1 MLYERQMQIIFVFLL
16 IWSATEVVAARGR
29 LKGALQDIANITEDE
44 SEIDSSK
51 PSRGR
56 PPKRVKKE
64 TTPPPQQPK
73 VQHSFIMKLFDR
85 CVDLAK
91 YSEHTPLYPI
101 CRAWMMN
108 QPKSNQIIKYDSIY
122 NEQQTKIILIDYLWF
137 FFLLHIA
144 SSYKM
149 KKEVDMVERKS
160 NDTLLDDLKNAKI
173 SEVTEMPP
181 INEAEISRIPTPMF
195 QLNNAKATLDLDY
208 VGFWTI
214 PNFHSIII
222 ERLINFI
229 LLLLIRTPKIL
240 NTIAKNYWHR

>member
-1 MLYERQMQIIFVFLL
+1 M
-16 IWSATEVVAARGR
+16 VAARGR

-91 YSEHTPLYPI
+91 YTENTPLYPI

-108 QPKSNQIIKYDSIY
+108 QPKSNQIIKYVSIY
-122 NEQQTKIILIDYLWF
+122 ISSKNSFFIDYLCF
-137 FFLLHIA
+137 V
-144 SSYKM
+144 SQYPSYKM
-149 KKEVDMVERKS
+149 KKEEDLVERKS

-181 INEAEISRIPTPMF
+181 INESEISRIPTPIF
-195 QLNNAKATLDLDY
+195 ELNNAKTTIDLDY
-208 VGFWTI
+208 VGFKPFLFAI
-214 PNFHSIII
+214 
-222 ERLINFI
+222 
-229 LLLLIRTPKIL
+229 
-240 NTIAKNYWHR
+240 